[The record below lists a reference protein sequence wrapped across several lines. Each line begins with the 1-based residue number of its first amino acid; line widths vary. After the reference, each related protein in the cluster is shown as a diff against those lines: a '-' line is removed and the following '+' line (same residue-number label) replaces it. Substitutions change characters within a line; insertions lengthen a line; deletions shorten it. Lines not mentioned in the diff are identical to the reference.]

1 MKILKQGY
9 PVAAQA
15 VPTKRYCQ
23 TLDLREDPELIA
35 AYKKLHTKEGIW
47 PETLE
52 AIKASGISEMEIY
65 LLDNRLF
72 MIIEMSAN
80 LEWDEVMQKM
90 ANMPKQKEW
99 EALTAKYQQVTAKG
113 ENSADKW
120 KLMERIFHL
129 Y

>member
-35 AYKKLHTKEGIW
+35 AYKKLHTKESIW

-72 MIIEMSAN
+72 MIIEMPAN

-99 EALTAKYQQVTAKG
+99 EALTAKYQQVTTKG

>member
-15 VPTKRYCQ
+15 IPTKRYCQ

-52 AIKASGISEMEIY
+52 AIKTSGILEMEIY

-72 MIIEMSAN
+72 MIIEMPAN

-99 EALTAKYQQVTAKG
+99 EALTAKYQQVTTKG

>member
-1 MKILKQGY
+1 M
-9 PVAAQA
+9 
-15 VPTKRYCQ
+15 PTKRYCQ

-52 AIKASGISEMEIY
+52 AIKASGILEMEIY

-72 MIIEMSAN
+72 MIIEMPAN
-80 LEWDEVMQKM
+80 LDWEEVMQKM

-99 EALTAKYQQVTAKG
+99 ETLTAKYQQVTEKG
-113 ENSADKW
+113 DNSADKW

>member
-52 AIKASGISEMEIY
+52 AIKTSGILEMEIY

-72 MIIEMSAN
+72 MIIEMPAN

-99 EALTAKYQQVTAKG
+99 EALTAKYQQVTTKG